1 MGPVFDY
8 KSVLQQMIQHNAS
21 DLHLKVGRPP
31 TLRIDGHMVSLEL
44 PALKQEDLRS
54 LAEQIMAP
62 KNIKEF
68 SEQKESDFALAVP
81 GIGRFRVNAYQQR
94 GTIAYALR
102 TVPFQAKTISE
113 LNLPDVCERISLMP
127 RGLILVTGITGS
139 GKSTALASM
148 LHYINQNRHANII
161 TIEDPIEYL
170 HRDIKSSINQREVGT
185 DTNSFAQAL
194 RRVLRQDPDIILV
207 GEIRDI
213 DTLDTALKAA
223 ETGHLVFS
231 TLHTTDATQTI
242 NRILSFYP
250 PHQQEEVRYMLST
263 ALKAIISLRLVRRAD
278 KKGRVPAAE
287 VLVNTEAVRDQMR
300 DMSKSMNIPQ
310 LIREGAVPYGMQS
323 FDQSLMRWYTL
334 GDITLETALFTC
346 SNPTEFALQVQ
357 GIGGTSDRSFE
368 GFQAGK
374 VETAPGGG
382 KAKPVVPP
390 RTGGAG
396 GAGKAGGDVGISR
409 DPFQT

>member
-1 MGPVFDY
+1 MAEKMNPPAPKSAAAPAASFDY
-8 KSVLQQMIQHNAS
+8 KAVLQHMIQSNAS

-31 TLRIDGHMVSLEL
+31 TLRIDGHMMSMDQ

-62 KNIKEF
+62 KNIKAF

-81 GIGRFRVNAYQQR
+81 GVGRFRVNAYQQR

-102 TVPFQAKTISE
+102 AVPFQAKTIAE
-113 LNLPDVCERISLMP
+113 LNLPEVCERIALMP

-161 TIEDPIEYL
+161 TIEYPIEVL

-194 RRVLRQDPDIILV
+194 RRVLRQDPDILLV
-207 GEIRDI
+207 GEIRDL

-231 TLHTTDATQTI
+231 TLHTTEATQTI
-242 NRILSFYP
+242 NRVLSFYP
-250 PHQQEEVRYMLST
+250 PHQQTEVRYMLST
-263 ALKAIISLRLVRRAD
+263 ALRAIISLRLVRRAD

-287 VLVNTEAVRDQMR
+287 ILVNTEAVRDQIR
-300 DMSKSMNIPQ
+300 DLSKALNIPGRIQ
-310 LIREGAVPYGMQS
+310 EGSVAYGMQT
-323 FDQSLMRWYTL
+323 FDQSLMNW
-334 GDITLETALFTC
+334 
-346 SNPTEFALQVQ
+346 
-357 GIGGTSDRSFE
+357 
-368 GFQAGK
+368 
-374 VETAPGGG
+374 
-382 KAKPVVPP
+382 
-390 RTGGAG
+390 
-396 GAGKAGGDVGISR
+396 
-409 DPFQT
+409 

>member
-1 MGPVFDY
+1 MAEKLSPPPPKTAAPSSHSSGTFDY
-8 KSVLQQMIQHNAS
+8 KGVLQHMIQANAS

-31 TLRIDGHMVSLEL
+31 TLRVDGQMINLDM

-94 GTIAYALR
+94 GTIAYAMR
-102 TVPFQAKTISE
+102 SVPFQAKTIAE
-113 LNLPDVCERISLMP
+113 LNLPEACERIALMP

-148 LHYINQNRHANII
+148 LHYINQQRQANII
-161 TIEDPIEYL
+161 TIEDPIEFL

-185 DTNSFAQAL
+185 DTNSFSQAL
-194 RRVLRQDPDIILV
+194 RRVLRQDPDVLLV
-207 GEIRDI
+207 GAIRDI
-213 DTLDTALKAA
+213 ETLDIALKAA

-250 PHQQEEVRYMLST
+250 PHQQTEVRFMLSS
-263 ALKAIISLRLVRRAD
+263 ALRAIISLRLVRRGD

-287 VLVNTEAVRDQMR
+287 ILVNTEAVRDQMR
-300 DMSKSMNIPQ
+300 DMSKAMSIPQ
-310 LIREGAVPYGMQS
+310 LIKEGAVPYGMQS
-323 FDQSLMRWYTL
+323 FDQSLMNWYQK
-334 GDITLETALFTC
+334 GVITYDDALFAAT
-346 SNPTEFALQVQ
+346 NPAEFSLRTQ
-357 GIGGTSDRSFE
+357 GISGSSDTSWDTVKQE
-368 GFQAGK
+368 A
-374 VETAPGGG
+374 T
-382 KAKPVVPP
+382 
-390 RTGGAG
+390 
-396 GAGKAGGDVGISR
+396 
-409 DPFQT
+409 

>member
-1 MGPVFDY
+1 MAEKLSPPPAKTATPSAHTGAAFDY
-8 KSVLQQMIQHNAS
+8 KGVLQHMIQANAS

-31 TLRIDGHMVSLEL
+31 TLRVDGQMIALDL

-94 GTIAYALR
+94 GTIAYAMR
-102 TVPFQAKTISE
+102 SVPFQAKTIAE
-113 LNLPDVCERISLMP
+113 LNLPEACERIALMP

-148 LHYINQNRHANII
+148 LHYINQNRQVNII

-185 DTNSFAQAL
+185 DTNSFGQAL
-194 RRVLRQDPDIILV
+194 RRVLRQDPDVLLV

-231 TLHTTDATQTI
+231 TLHTTDASQTI

-250 PHQQEEVRYMLST
+250 PHQQTEVRFLLSS
-263 ALKAIISLRLVRRAD
+263 ALRAIISLRLVRRAD

-300 DMSKSMNIPQ
+300 DLSKAMNIPQ
-310 LIREGAVPYGMQS
+310 LIRDGAVPYGMQS
-323 FDQSLMRWYTL
+323 FDQSLMNWYSKGVVTY
-334 GDITLETALFTC
+334 DDALFAAT
-346 SNPTEFALQVQ
+346 NPAEFALRAQ
-357 GIGGTSDRSFE
+357 GISASSDTSWDTVKQE
-368 GFQAGK
+368 A
-374 VETAPGGG
+374 T
-382 KAKPVVPP
+382 
-390 RTGGAG
+390 
-396 GAGKAGGDVGISR
+396 
-409 DPFQT
+409 

>member
-1 MGPVFDY
+1 MAPPSSHGPSFDY
-8 KSVLQQMIQHNAS
+8 KQVLQQMVQHNAS

-31 TLRIDGHMVSLEL
+31 TLRVDGHMVSLDM

-102 TVPFQAKTISE
+102 TVPFQAKTVSE
-113 LNLPDVCERISLMP
+113 LNLPEVCERISLMP

-161 TIEDPIEYL
+161 TIEDPIEFL

-250 PHQQEEVRYMLST
+250 PHQQTEVRYMLST
-263 ALKAIISLRLVRRAD
+263 ALRAIISLRLVRRAD

-287 VLVNTEAVRDQMR
+287 ILVNTEAVRDQIR
-300 DMSKSMNIPQ
+300 DMTKSLNIPQ

-323 FDQSLMRWYTL
+323 FDQSLMNWYQK
-334 GDITLETALFTC
+334 GIVSYDDALFAAT
-346 SNPTEFALQVQ
+346 NPAEFSLRVQ
-357 GIGGTSDRSFE
+357 GIAGSSDTSWDTVKQE
-368 GFQAGK
+368 A
-374 VETAPGGG
+374 T
-382 KAKPVVPP
+382 
-390 RTGGAG
+390 
-396 GAGKAGGDVGISR
+396 
-409 DPFQT
+409 